1 VDGSG
6 NYCLRRY
13 YLNQFGAPR
22 TALMLATEVGLLIV
36 PFVLGFMAGYWTR
49 GYVSHQR
56 RKRAR
61 RL

>member
-6 NYCLRRY
+6 NYRLHRN
-13 YLNQFGAPR
+13 YLDQLGAPR
-22 TALMLATEVGLLIV
+22 TPLMLATEVGLLMV
-36 PFVLGFMAGYWTR
+36 PFMLGFMAGYGTR
-49 GYVSHQR
+49 EYVSHQR